1 MKKMFLALAAAS
13 LVSTMAFAQ
22 DDYDYGD
29 DYGTEASTSS
39 DDGYTDMDSGDKPA
53 EQPASDVEYKSMD
66 DKDKKVSRNE
76 GEMSSIFDRQYNL
89 GARISLG
96 LADFYNTPKT
106 VNPET
111 GVEED
116 AMKGWMGVQVALG
129 FIFNYHI
136 NNMFSIVPELN
147 FEVRDYFSEADGYW
161 AVYDDYG
168 YFAGYANDVQ
178 YNLRQFNLN
187 IPVMV
192 RYNPTPQIFIEA
204 GAAFSVNLYADYALT
219 SDEYGID
226 ETLDDWECSSTA
238 FALQFG
244 AGYTLGIG
252 NNKFGDIGARFVL
265 DMTKLEPN
273 GDTKT
278 WSLQFFVTGYTPM

>member
-1 MKKMFLALAAAS
+1 
-13 LVSTMAFAQ
+13 
-22 DDYDYGD
+22 
-29 DYGTEASTSS
+29 
-39 DDGYTDMDSGDKPA
+39 
-53 EQPASDVEYKSMD
+53 
-66 DKDKKVSRNE
+66 
-76 GEMSSIFDRQYNL
+76 MSSIFDRPYNL

-106 VNPET
+106 INPET

-136 NNMFSIVPELN
+136 NNMFSIVPEVN

-168 YFAGYANDVQ
+168 YFSGYATDVQ

-192 RYNPTPQIFIEA
+192 RYNPTPEIFIEA

-219 SDEYGID
+219 SDEYD
-226 ETLDDWECSSTA
+226 VDQTLDDWECSSTII
-238 FALQFG
+238 ALQFG

-265 DMTKLEPN
+265 DMTKLSDEMK
-273 GDTKT
+273 DTKT